1 MDIQKAREILDS
13 LGVIEVT
20 YNNIP
25 VWINQIDGD
34 KAQVQNLETH
44 EKFEVLVYH
53 LKALP

>member
-13 LGVIEVT
+13 LDVIEVT